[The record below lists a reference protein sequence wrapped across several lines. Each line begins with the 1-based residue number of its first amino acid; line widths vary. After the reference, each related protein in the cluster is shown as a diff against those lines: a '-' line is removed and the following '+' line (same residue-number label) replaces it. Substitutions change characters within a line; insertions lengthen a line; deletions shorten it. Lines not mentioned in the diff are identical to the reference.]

1 MTPKILRPATIC
13 KDTERHKVKSDK
25 AVYPMRRCAPAMRDG
40 VALSGNELSARSC
53 RGARDAGKGARHIK
67 KWRIVINLCLS
78 VDVAEAED
86 EKFCIVDTVEF
97 SPERLDFRID

>member
-40 VALSGNELSARSC
+40 VALSGNELSARSG
-53 RGARDAGKGARHIK
+53 RGAWKGARHIK
-67 KWRIVINLCLS
+67 KGRAIDTTFFVTPEKPGYIV
-78 VDVAEAED
+78 VA
-86 EKFCIVDTVEF
+86 K
-97 SPERLDFRID
+97 

>member
-53 RGARDAGKGARHIK
+53 RGAWKGARHIK
-67 KWRIVINLCLS
+67 KGRVI
-78 VDVAEAED
+78 
-86 EKFCIVDTVEF
+86 DTTF
-97 SPERLDFRID
+97 FG

>member
-1 MTPKILRPATIC
+1 M
-13 KDTERHKVKSDK
+13 
-25 AVYPMRRCAPAMRDG
+25 
-40 VALSGNELSARSC
+40 
-53 RGARDAGKGARHIK
+53 K
-67 KWRIVINLCLS
+67 KFFRRIVINLCLS